1 MLLRARRLRMEAS
14 VAGMLGRLETNGDG
28 RLGRCDFLVRR
39 QVLLVGLYL
48 FLNRPSLFH
57 LLVRRTIFGRQMKK
71 KKKYGY

>member
-39 QVLLVGLYL
+39 QVLLVGLYFFVIDQAYFKL
-48 FLNRPSLFH
+48 TMNSMTDHF
-57 LLVRRTIFGRQMKK
+57 
-71 KKKYGY
+71 